1 MYQHLERERVHL
13 LLLNDVLRG
22 LTDILA
28 GRTEE
33 ADAAIARMQKERKAA
48 ESTRE
53 RRGLKRTPAPD

>member
-22 LTDILA
+22 LADIVA

-33 ADAAIARMQKERKAA
+33 ADAAIARMQRERKAA
-48 ESTRE
+48 DGTRK
-53 RRGLKRTPAPD
+53 RRGLTLTPDPD

>member
-1 MYQHLERERVHL
+1 M
-13 LLLNDVLRG
+13 RG

-33 ADAAIARMQKERKAA
+33 ADAAITRMQKERKAA
-48 ESTRE
+48 DSTRE

>member
-22 LTDILA
+22 LADIFA

-33 ADAAIARMQKERKAA
+33 ADAAIARMQRERKAA
-48 ESTRE
+48 DRTRK
-53 RRGLKRTPAPD
+53 RRGLTRTPAPD

>member
-22 LTDILA
+22 LADIFA

-33 ADAAIARMQKERKAA
+33 ADAAIARMQ
-48 ESTRE
+48 RE
-53 RRGLKRTPAPD
+53 RTPAPD